1 MAAIKVVIT
10 SWQGSNWACVADIS
24 AKQGSA
30 PARDPYDV
38 NGDGMV
44 SIADVSTLLDYLSGA
59 ISLEDGVGDID
70 KDYLVEKTV
79 LLVSDGKITEDD
91 AAEVAAVLEPVSEQV
106 TEPQV

>member
-1 MAAIKVVIT
+1 MVIT

-59 ISLEDGVGDID
+59 ISLEDGVGDVD
-70 KDYLVEKTV
+70 KDSTINIADVTC
-79 LLVSDGKITEDD
+79 LLDNMT
-91 AAEVAAVLEPVSEQV
+91 
-106 TEPQV
+106 